1 MCFRG
6 RHSRIKFLRIAQ
18 NLSMAKRRT
27 DNIIDDLFEQCV
39 SANECTGL
47 YQKVSLDTKEIAKFH
62 KQYNEEEKEG
72 N

>member
-1 MCFRG
+1 MKNAGYNRRG
-6 RHSRIKFLRIAQ
+6 IAQ
-18 NLSMAKRRT
+18 NTNMAKRRT
-27 DNIIDDLFEQCV
+27 NKIIEDIFGGTV